1 MPDLCSLTE
10 QIGGGQK
17 GGYKVS
23 RPIKVAIAGLGNRGR
38 DNYAKCAKLHPD
50 KMEIAAVADID
61 PKKVELV
68 AEEYH
73 LPKEACFAS
82 AEEMLK
88 QEKLADVMIIA
99 TQDRQ
104 HVGHAV
110 AALEKG
116 YHLLLEKPVS
126 PEADECRR
134 LADTAKR
141 CGRKVV
147 VCHVLRYTPIYQKV
161 KELLDEGVIGDVVSI
176 MASEN
181 VGWYHQA
188 HSFVRGN
195 WANSK
200 ETSPMILQKCC
211 HDMDLYL
218 WLADKK
224 CESLTSYG
232 DTYLFKKENAPKG
245 CAARCLDGCSVK
257 EDCPFD
263 AEKIYLDNEET
274 GYRRGNRQWPLE
286 VLVPSGPTEEKIM
299 DALRE
304 GRYGRCVYH
313 CDNDVVDHQVVNLR
327 MTDGTTMSFTMCAF
341 TPEISRYARFMGTK
355 GEIRVNM
362 TGRLKDC
369 EISIRRFKSEM
380 PVETVNVEDLADDF
394 SGHGGGD
401 ERMLVEFLDVI
412 SGEKEESSY
421 VTSLDRS
428 LESHYCA
435 LAAEYS
441 RTHGGCPVKLADFA

>member
-1 MPDLCSLTE
+1 MS
-10 QIGGGQK
+10 G
-17 GGYKVS
+17 
-23 RPIKVAIAGLGNRGR
+23 PIKVAIAGLGNRGR
-38 DNYAKCAKLHPD
+38 DNYGKIGMLYPD
-50 KMEIAAVADID
+50 KMEIVAAADID
-61 PKKVELV
+61 PKKVALA
-68 AEEYH
+68 AEEFR
-73 LPKEACFAS
+73 LPGEACFSS
-82 AEEMLK
+82 AEEMLAR
-88 QEKLADVMIIA
+88 EKLADAMVIA

-104 HVGHAV
+104 HVGHAI

-126 PEADECRR
+126 PKVRECQR
-134 LADTAKR
+134 LAEAAKR

-161 KELLDEGVIGDVVSI
+161 KELLEEGVIGDVVSI

-195 WANSK
+195 WSNSK

-218 WLADKK
+218 WLAGKT
-224 CESLTSYG
+224 CESVTSYG
-232 DTYLFKKENAPKG
+232 DTYLFKKEKAPAG
-245 CAARCLDGCSVK
+245 CTLRCLDGCKVK
-257 EDCPFD
+257 ETCPFD

-274 GYRRGNRQWPLE
+274 GFRKGNRKWPLE

-299 DALRE
+299 EALRE

-313 CDNDVVDHQVVNLR
+313 CDNDVVDHQVVNLK

-362 TGRLKDC
+362 VGKIKNC
-369 EISIRRFKSEM
+369 EISIRRFDSRM
-380 PVETVNVEDLADDF
+380 SVETVNVAELAGDF

-401 ERMLVEFLDVI
+401 ERMLVEFLDMI

-421 VTSLDRS
+421 VTSLDKS

-441 RTHGGCPVKLADFA
+441 RTHGGRPVRMAEFT

>member
-1 MPDLCSLTE
+1 M
-10 QIGGGQK
+10 G
-17 GGYKVS
+17 
-23 RPIKVAIAGLGNRGR
+23 RPVRVAIAGLGNRGR
-38 DNYAKCAKLHPD
+38 DNYARAAKFHPD

-73 LPKEACFAS
+73 LPKEACFS
-82 AEEMLK
+82 GAEEMLER
-88 QEKLADVMIIA
+88 EKLADVMIIA

-110 AALEKG
+110 AALRKG

-126 PEADECRR
+126 PEIEECRR
-134 LADTAKR
+134 LAETAGN

-200 ETSPMILQKCC
+200 ESSPMILQKCC

-218 WLADKK
+218 WLANKK

-245 CAARCLDGCSVK
+245 SARRCMDGCAVK
-257 EDCPFD
+257 EECPFD
-263 AEKIYLDNEET
+263 AEKIYLDHREA
-274 GYRRGNRQWPLE
+274 GYRRGNRRWPLD
-286 VLVPSGPTEEKIM
+286 VLVPSGPTEEKIKE
-299 DALRE
+299 ALKK

-313 CDNDVVDHQVVNLR
+313 CDNDVVDHQVVNLK

-341 TPEISRYARFMGTK
+341 TPEISRYARFMGTR
-355 GEIRVNM
+355 GEMRVNM
-362 TGRLKDC
+362 AGKPEDC
-369 EISIRRFKSEM
+369 EISIRRFASDVQE
-380 PVETVNVEDLADDF
+380 ETVDVAKLADDF

-401 ERMLVEFLDVI
+401 ERMLLEFLDIV
-412 SGEKEESSY
+412 SGRKEESSY

-441 RTHGGCPVKLADFA
+441 RIHGGRPVKIAEFIEERHIR

>member
-1 MPDLCSLTE
+1 M
-10 QIGGGQK
+10 
-17 GGYKVS
+17 S

-38 DNYAKCAKLHPD
+38 DNYGKIGMLYPD
-50 KMEIAAVADID
+50 KMEIVAAADID
-61 PKKVELV
+61 PKKVALA
-68 AEEYH
+68 AEEFR
-73 LPKEACFAS
+73 LPGEACFSS
-82 AEEMLK
+82 AEEMLAE
-88 QEKLADVMIIA
+88 EKLADVMVIA

-104 HVGHAV
+104 HVGHAI

-126 PEADECRR
+126 PEVEECQR
-134 LADTAKR
+134 LAEAAKR

-161 KELLDEGVIGDVVSI
+161 KELLEEGVIGDVVSI

-195 WANSK
+195 WSNSK

-218 WLADKK
+218 WLAGKT
-224 CESLTSYG
+224 CESVTSYG
-232 DTYLFKKENAPKG
+232 DTYLFKKEQAPAG
-245 CAARCLDGCSVK
+245 CTKRCLDGCKVK
-257 EDCPFD
+257 EACPFD

-274 GYRRGNRQWPLE
+274 GFRKGNRQWPLD

-299 DALRE
+299 EALRE

-313 CDNDVVDHQVVNLR
+313 CDNDVVDHQVVNLK

-355 GEIRVNM
+355 GEMRVNM
-362 TGRLKDC
+362 VGKIENC
-369 EISIRRFKSEM
+369 EISIRRFDSGM
-380 PVETVNVEDLADDF
+380 PVETVNVAELAGDF

-401 ERMLVEFLDVI
+401 ERMLVEFLDMI

-421 VTSLDRS
+421 VTSLDKS

-441 RTHGGCPVKLADFA
+441 RTHDGCPVRIAEFT

>member
-1 MPDLCSLTE
+1 M
-10 QIGGGQK
+10 
-17 GGYKVS
+17 S

-38 DNYAKCAKLHPD
+38 DNYGKIGMLYPD
-50 KMEIAAVADID
+50 KMEIVAAADID
-61 PKKVELV
+61 PKKVALA
-68 AEEYH
+68 AEEFR
-73 LPKEACFAS
+73 LPKEACFSS
-82 AEEMLK
+82 AEEMLAE
-88 QEKLADVMIIA
+88 EKLADVMVIA

-104 HVGHAV
+104 HVGHAI

-126 PEADECRR
+126 PEVEECQR
-134 LADTAKR
+134 LAEAAKR

-161 KELLDEGVIGDVVSI
+161 KELLEEGVIGDVVSI

-195 WANSK
+195 WSNSK

-218 WLADKK
+218 WLAGKT
-224 CESLTSYG
+224 CESVTSYG
-232 DTYLFKKENAPKG
+232 DTYLFKKEQAPAG
-245 CAARCLDGCSVK
+245 CTKRCLDGCKVK
-257 EDCPFD
+257 EACPFD

-274 GYRRGNRQWPLE
+274 GFRKGNRQWPLD

-299 DALRE
+299 EALRE

-313 CDNDVVDHQVVNLR
+313 CDNDVVDHQVVNLK

-355 GEIRVNM
+355 GEMRVNM
-362 TGRLKDC
+362 VGKIENC
-369 EISIRRFKSEM
+369 EISIRRFDSGM
-380 PVETVNVEDLADDF
+380 PVETVNVAELAGDF

-401 ERMLVEFLDVI
+401 ERMLVEFLDMI

-421 VTSLDRS
+421 VTSLDKS

-441 RTHGGCPVKLADFA
+441 RTHDGRPVRIAEFT

>member
-1 MPDLCSLTE
+1 M
-10 QIGGGQK
+10 
-17 GGYKVS
+17 S

-141 CGRKVV
+141 CGRKGGG
-147 VCHVLRYTPIYQKV
+147 CHVLRYTPIYQKV

-245 CAARCLDGCSVK
+245 CAARCLDGCGVK

-263 AEKIYLDNEET
+263 AEKIAGQVLLNKRSREKAEELLT
-274 GYRRGNRQWPLE
+274 PLVRE
-286 VLVPSGPTEEKIM
+286 VCETLG
-299 DALRE
+299 
-304 GRYGRCVYH
+304 
-313 CDNDVVDHQVVNLR
+313 DVVYGVDVGSLEEVVSGLLAERGLTLAAAESCTGGLLSKR
-327 MTDGTTMSFTMCAF
+327 MTDLPGASKVFRGGVVSYVNDVKANVLGVPREVLEQYGAVSEET
-341 TPEISRYARFMGTK
+341 ARAMAEGCR
-355 GEIRVNM
+355 RVC
-362 TGRLKDC
+362 G
-369 EISIRRFKSEM
+369 S
-380 PVETVNVEDLADDF
+380 DLAVSVTGVPLARGA
-394 SGHGGGD
+394 SGVTTAC
-401 ERMLVEFLDVI
+401 RAT
-412 SGEKEESSY
+412 SS
-421 VTSLDRS
+421 
-428 LESHYCA
+428 
-435 LAAEYS
+435 
-441 RTHGGCPVKLADFA
+441 

>member
-1 MPDLCSLTE
+1 M
-10 QIGGGQK
+10 GK
-17 GGYKVS
+17 AM
-23 RPIKVAIAGLGNRGR
+23 KVAIAGLGGRGK
-38 DNYAKCAKLHPD
+38 DIYAKSAKLHPD
-50 KMEIAAVADID
+50 KMEIVAIADID
-61 PKKVELV
+61 PEKVELV
-68 AEEYH
+68 AREYH
-73 LPKEACFAS
+73 VPKEGCFSS

-88 QEKLADVMIIA
+88 QEKLADAMIIA

-104 HVGHAV
+104 HVGHAT

-116 YHLLLEKPVS
+116 YHLLLEKPIS
-126 PEADECRR
+126 PDLDECRK
-134 LADTAKR
+134 LAEVAKR
-141 CGRKVV
+141 CKKEVV

-161 KELLDEGVIGDVVSI
+161 KELLDSRVIGDMVSI

-218 WLADKK
+218 WLAGKT

-232 DTYLFKKENAPKG
+232 DTYLFKKEKAPEG
-245 CAARCLDGCSVK
+245 CAKRCMDGCGVK
-257 EDCPFD
+257 EECPFD
-263 AEKIYLDNEET
+263 AEKIYLDNKVF
-274 GYRRGNRQWPLE
+274 GYRKGNRIWPLD
-286 VLVPSGPTEEKIM
+286 VLVPAGPTEEKVLS
-299 DALRE
+299 AVKN
-304 GRYGRCVYH
+304 GRYGQCVYH
-313 CDNDVVDHQVVNLR
+313 CNNNVVDHQVVNLR
-327 MTDGTTMSFTMCAF
+327 MTDGTTMSFTMCGF
-341 TPEISRYARFMGTK
+341 TPEISRYARFMGTR
-355 GEIRVNM
+355 GEIRVEM
-362 TGRLKDC
+362 TGIAEDC
-369 EISIRRFKSEM
+369 EISIRKFECDM
-380 PVETVNVEDLADDF
+380 PVETIDVASLSDDF

-401 ERMLVEFLDVI
+401 DRMVVEFLDII

-421 VTSLDRS
+421 VTSLNRS

-441 RTHGGCPVKLADFA
+441 RTHDGCPVKIAEFAAH